1 MVKLLLEM
9 ELLLVK
15 VVRLLCGCYGGPSR
29 IKCGE
34 GGQSCPRPC
43 KGQKPSTDSHVR
55 CNV

>member
-29 IKCGE
+29 IKGGE
-34 GGQSCPRPC
+34 GGQSGPRPF
-43 KGQKPSTDSHVR
+43 KGQKPSTQTGPR
-55 CNV
+55 